1 MYGHTDIDIRI
12 EHDSKIPLYY
22 QVETLL
28 RKLIALPKYQ
38 NGELLPNEVDL
49 SKRLGISRS
58 TTRQAIKNLVNE
70 NLLERKK
77 GVGTR
82 VSKQPTISHLT
93 NWLSFTKEMNAKGID
108 VINYELEVGEVVA
121 NEEVAKALKISQG
134 RSVIKL
140 KRLRGTSQKP
150 TVLTTS
156 WFHPRINLSAKDDF
170 NLPLYE
176 LLDKKYN
183 TLVHFSQEKIK
194 AEKADEDIA
203 NKLNIEIGD
212 PVLSRSRIVSDQG
225 KRVVEYN
232 KNYYRA
238 DSFTYFIE
246 LKRE

>member
-1 MYGHTDIDIRI
+1 MYGHTDIDLKI

-28 RKLIALPKYQ
+28 RELIALPKYQ

-82 VSKQPTISHLT
+82 VSKQPTISHLN
-93 NWLSFTKEMNAKGID
+93 NWLSFTKEMNAKGIA
-108 VINYELEVGEVVA
+108 VINYELEIGEVA
-121 NEEVAKALKISQG
+121 AEEEVSNALKIDLG
-134 RSVIKL
+134 RNVLKL
-140 KRLRGTSQKP
+140 RRLRGTSQRP
-150 TVLTTS
+150 AVLTTS
-156 WFHPRINLSAKDDF
+156 WFHPRIELSAEDDF
-170 NLPLYE
+170 NMPLYE
-176 LLDKKYN
+176 LLDKKYHI
-183 TLVHFSQEKIK
+183 VVQFSQEKIK
-194 AEKADEDIA
+194 AEKANKLIA
-203 NKLNIEIGD
+203 SKLNIPIGD

-225 KRVVEYN
+225 RRVVEFN
-232 KNYYRA
+232 KTYYRA